1 MMYYFPASNVC
12 KIRRKIEKPKRFNWF
27 YKELG
32 YMRPG
37 SIEILVVS
45 KLKPESY
52 NPV

>member
-1 MMYYFPASNVC
+1 MCVYARWA
-12 KIRRKIEKPKRFNWF
+12 KKIEEPKRFNWF

-37 SIEILVVS
+37 SIETFGSS
-45 KLKPESY
+45 KLKPDSY